1 MSRIALRLF
10 VTASLASLLS
20 ASALLAQPTPT
31 PTPAP
36 PAAGPGP
43 WSAGH
48 PIWFDLNGNGAP
60 DTGELM
66 GYPQQQ
72 TTDCT
77 QVVGLPSGIPGT
89 GTETPCMLVYEDTG
103 IGGSRT
109 RQDGTTQSLVSN
121 ADGTLFTFT
130 QEPYLPPAATSGV
143 RALAAPA
150 SGTGQ
155 LLDQNG
161 DGIYETMEVE
171 GTGVPQTRMS
181 LLPRDATGDG
191 RPDYI
196 TVPWTTSGA
205 GLLGVTT
212 ATTPQIYFPLTDTNQ
227 DGWPDTITVQVA
239 GGGISTTTGPPLSGS
254 ALANGAEIPS
264 ASTIGLFAFAAAVVA
279 LGVKLLRGNIVAS

>member
-1 MSRIALRLF
+1 MSRIALRLL
-10 VTASLASLLS
+10 VAASLASLLS

-31 PTPAP
+31 PTPG

-43 WSAGH
+43 WSADH
-48 PIWFDLNGNGAP
+48 PIWFDMNGDHAP
-60 DTGELM
+60 QASELM
-66 GYPQQQ
+66 GYPQQE

-77 QVVGLPSGIPGT
+77 RVVGLPSGIPGT
-89 GTETPCMLVYEDTG
+89 GTETPCMFVYEDTG
-103 IGGSRT
+103 IAGSRT

-155 LLDQNG
+155 LLDQNF
-161 DGIYETMEVE
+161 DGIFDAMRVE
-171 GTGVPQTRMS
+171 GTGVPETRIS
-181 LLPRDATGDG
+181 LLPQDATGDG

-205 GLLGVTT
+205 GLLGVSTT
-212 ATTPQIYFPLTDTNQ
+212 TTPQIYFPLTDTN
-227 DGWPDTITVQVA
+227 DDDWPDTITVQVA
-239 GGGISTTTGPPLSGS
+239 GVGGISTTTGPPLSGA
-254 ALANGAEIPS
+254 ALANGVQVPS
-264 ASTIGLFAFAAAVVA
+264 ASTFGLFVFGAAVVA